1 MFVNKVYLE
10 FIHTH
15 TYIYFHCA
23 FGVDTHIFG
32 ENISRSQSI
41 QNPYYE
47 PNCTSFFASN
57 ARGNYAK
64 NYLFVKTNNFRRWT
78 DENVTN
84 IAAMHC
90 IQQAP
95 IPTAPHNC
103 ICECR
108 WCRSLE
114 PEPEPEQEL
123 KMLIETRQDVCAHII
138 MAWHGYYFH
147 KFQYLLWILV
157 YFSFNTKKISI
168 LMQ

>member
-15 TYIYFHCA
+15 IHLFPLCFWRWHTYFWWKHFTFSKYPKSLLR
-23 FGVDTHIFG
+23 GKLHILFRFKR
-32 ENISRSQSI
+32 SR
-41 QNPYYE
+41 E
-47 PNCTSFFASN
+47 L
-57 ARGNYAK
+57 REE
-64 NYLFVKTNNFRRWT
+64 LFV
-78 DENVTN
+78 
-84 IAAMHC
+84 
-90 IQQAP
+90 
-95 IPTAPHNC
+95 
-103 ICECR
+103 CEDKQFSEMNGWKCYQYCGYALYTTSPYPDGPSQLHM
-108 WCRSLE
+108 WMQMVPEL
-114 PEPEPEQEL
+114 EPEPEQEL